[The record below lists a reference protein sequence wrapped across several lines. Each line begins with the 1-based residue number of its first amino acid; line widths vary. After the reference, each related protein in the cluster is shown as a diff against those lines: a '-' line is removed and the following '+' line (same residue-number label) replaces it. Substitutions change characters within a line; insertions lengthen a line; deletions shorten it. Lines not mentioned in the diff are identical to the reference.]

1 MARSYILIVLGF
13 LIISGLIF
21 RLRGKVRADVDRRAK
36 LVGRVKEDSAWHT
49 PAVIAA
55 GIFNSLPLSLLFLL
69 IALLY
74 YLSENPDRLIK
85 GLANGFAY
93 LSMFALFFGS
103 WIRWDREKGLFD
115 AHFKLPTE
123 LRRAIGRNLRW
134 FVPVM
139 GTLSFFVGLT
149 NDLADANITEGFSVF
164 MFILTASSLMV
175 FAARILWGK
184 RSKISTLVEKDSTL
198 SRFRGIIA
206 FIIIGLPLVTIGLA
220 AAGYFES
227 AYALLQRLLMTGA
240 LVLLTYVS
248 YGAIRRAILV
258 AQRQLKYRQ
267 ALEKREAEL
276 KARREKEAAAERG
289 EDILPPPINTEEIDV
304 TTMTRQ
310 TSKLLRTLIFLG
322 FAGLLWMIWSSLVP
336 ALSIFD
342 GFEIGTIKG
351 ADTAADGSP
360 IDRVISLWDVFQSLI
375 ILALTFIAA
384 RNLPGFL
391 EIFVLNRMGV
401 DAGTRYAVT
410 TVLGYIIIAI
420 GIVIGFNQLGLQWSQ
435 LKWVVTGLSVGI
447 GLGLQKIIA
456 NFVSGLIILFERP
469 IRIGDYVTIGDQSG
483 TVSRIKIRATTLNDL
498 DNLEILIP
506 NEAVISERVTNWT
519 LSNSITRL
527 IVRVG
532 IAYGS
537 DTDRARE

>member
-1 MARSYILIVLGF
+1 
-13 LIISGLIF
+13 
-21 RLRGKVRADVDRRAK
+21 
-36 LVGRVKEDSAWHT
+36 
-49 PAVIAA
+49 
-55 GIFNSLPLSLLFLL
+55 
-69 IALLY
+69 
-74 YLSENPDRLIK
+74 
-85 GLANGFAY
+85 
-93 LSMFALFFGS
+93 
-103 WIRWDREKGLFD
+103 
-115 AHFKLPTE
+115 
-123 LRRAIGRNLRW
+123 
-134 FVPVM
+134 
-139 GTLSFFVGLT
+139 
-149 NDLADANITEGFSVF
+149 
-164 MFILTASSLMV
+164 
-175 FAARILWGK
+175 
-184 RSKISTLVEKDSTL
+184 
-198 SRFRGIIA
+198 
-206 FIIIGLPLVTIGLA
+206 
-220 AAGYFES
+220 
-227 AYALLQRLLMTGA
+227 MTGA

-537 DTDRARE
+537 DTDRARDLIMETVVAQTKVLDTPSPQVLFTGFGDSSLDFEIRVFLRSFEDRVPMRHALHTEIYKTLEAAGIQIPFPQRDLNIVSQNLPLEVLSKSSAPSKRKKVTGSKATPKPSKP